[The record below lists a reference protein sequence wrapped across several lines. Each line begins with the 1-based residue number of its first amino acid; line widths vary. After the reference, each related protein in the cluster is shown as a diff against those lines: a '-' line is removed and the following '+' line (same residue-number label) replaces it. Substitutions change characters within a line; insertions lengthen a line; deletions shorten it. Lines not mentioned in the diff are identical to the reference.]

1 MTTRGV
7 AIWLVNFLHKWPYS
21 KTKVSLGSGVFLRW
35 QRQQD
40 QNSLEDVGKQVRLN
54 KSVSK
59 KRSWCRQFPENYVH
73 EWHSNDCFVEKLQ
86 RRRRKT
92 TGRVAKT
99 EEISNKYCIKGAFC
113 LPSPM
118 ASSTFQN
125 LTKLMVIQ
133 VCIIIIPISL
143 LPFVCR
149 RQKNTKLLG
158 STRHGN
164 TRQLPPRARL
174 LLLSCR
180 SSKSSIDR
188 APSLL

>member
-125 LTKLMVIQ
+125 LTILMVIQ

-143 LPFVCR
+143 LPFVEDDR
-149 RQKNTKLLG
+149 KTQNFWGLPDMV
-158 STRHGN
+158 TRVN
-164 TRQLPPRARL
+164 SP
-174 LLLSCR
+174 SR
-180 SSKSSIDR
+180 SSLALIMSLVKKFDR
-188 APSLL
+188 

>member
-1 MTTRGV
+1 MSARKGHDAV
-7 AIWLVNFLHKWPYS
+7 
-21 KTKVSLGSGVFLRW
+21 
-35 QRQQD
+35 
-40 QNSLEDVGKQVRLN
+40 NSLKITCMSDTAMIA
-54 KSVSK
+54 
-59 KRSWCRQFPENYVH
+59 
-73 EWHSNDCFVEKLQ
+73 FVEKLQ